1 MSLLKK
7 YHHRVDD
14 KKQKQ
19 CFKFQNL
26 LMIMNNEKL
35 KKFLIKKTIKKMFD
49 IKLNEQI
56 EIRNIINDF

>member
-1 MSLLKK
+1 M
-7 YHHRVDD
+7 
-14 KKQKQ
+14 
-19 CFKFQNL
+19 
-26 LMIMNNEKL
+26 MNSEKL